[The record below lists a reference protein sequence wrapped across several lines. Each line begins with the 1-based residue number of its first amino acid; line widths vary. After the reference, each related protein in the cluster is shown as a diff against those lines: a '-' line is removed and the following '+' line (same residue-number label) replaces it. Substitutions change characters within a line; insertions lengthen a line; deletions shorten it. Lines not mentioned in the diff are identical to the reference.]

1 MSLFFTQKKQN
12 NILYIWN
19 RISQKETSYKTSNS
33 DAFKSFH
40 CNQLVFDTEFQILKI
55 YTTEIELHQVQVFT
69 YELNILTKPLS
80 VKVWD
85 ILPWRVECD
94 AVTQRFPFRCL
105 PSIGSNKRSQHERYS
120 QPFRYRALKWANFTN
135 NKRYITGEPVF
146 LWRSDGTQHMTIAIR
161 FTVHLWKVPS
171 LHAVW
176 WFGKLK
182 SAEISANLST
192 ASCGG

>member
-1 MSLFFTQKKQN
+1 MWTSVSSRRFKGLDPRHLVSWVAEVEFFVSLFFTPKKQN

-85 ILPWRVECD
+85 ILP
-94 AVTQRFPFRCL
+94 
-105 PSIGSNKRSQHERYS
+105 
-120 QPFRYRALKWANFTN
+120 
-135 NKRYITGEPVF
+135 
-146 LWRSDGTQHMTIAIR
+146 
-161 FTVHLWKVPS
+161 
-171 LHAVW
+171 
-176 WFGKLK
+176 
-182 SAEISANLST
+182 
-192 ASCGG
+192 